1 MVVYT
6 QEQLNEFKKNFTL
19 FSGLSK
25 ILKVLAEEPQGINMK
40 DIGERVNLGP
50 YPRDKA
56 ILALEF
62 SGFIRKEEIAGAKI
76 FTVTE
81 QGKKLMETTNN
92 K

>member
-6 QEQLNEFKKNFTL
+6 QEQLNEFKKNFAL

-25 ILKVLAEEPQGINMK
+25 ILKVLADEPQGMNMK

-62 SGFIRKEEIAGAKI
+62 SGFINKQEIAGAKVY
-76 FTVTE
+76 TVTE
-81 QGKKLMETTNN
+81 QGKRLMETTNN